1 VPGIFAESKRLATS
15 IAAESR
21 IGRRKAAFLKRKNTE
36 TATARQE
43 VGTIAAL
50 LFFNGSTLFADPDG
64 GTAVAG
70 GIPLWRVPQ

>member
-1 VPGIFAESKRLATS
+1 M
-15 IAAESR
+15 
-21 IGRRKAAFLKRKNTE
+21 
-36 TATARQE
+36 ARQE

-50 LFFNGSTLFADPDG
+50 LFFNGSTLFADPFG